1 MDTSIEGADGGI
13 AVGKR
18 VRYIGH
24 PEMTTWNKPCI
35 GATGRVTRQHVF
47 WSKYSDTEQTLW
59 VFEPEQPGKC
69 LPPWMYVRAGDI
81 RPLGEDAPLQGE
93 ASLAGDCS
101 YPAMLAKAGIDIDL
115 LPKAEDRVAA

>member
-1 MDTSIEGADGGI
+1 MEGADGAI

-35 GATGRVTRQHVF
+35 GVTGRLTRKEVVQ
-47 WSKYSDTEQTLW
+47 SKYSDGEQTLW
-59 VFEPEQPGKC
+59 VFEPERPGKC
-69 LPPWMYVRAGDI
+69 LPPWMYVRACDI
-81 RPLGEDAPLQGE
+81 RPIGEDAPLQGE

-101 YPAMLAKAGIDIDL
+101 YLAMLVKPGIDLSL
-115 LPKAEDRVAA
+115 LPEHEERAAA